1 MKINKLLIDSF
12 WTIGG
17 QLISLIVVLI
27 SNIIL
32 ARLLSPAEFGELA
45 ITMFFIS
52 IFNVF
57 TDGGMAAALVRK
69 QDKIQDDYSTVFTFN
84 FIISLFFFIFSVCI
98 SGFISRYYKISTLK
112 TTIIFASLI
121 LIISSFQTIQNVKL
135 LQKLEF
141 KKRSLINLTS
151 TLLGVIVGLAT
162 AYYLRT
168 GVFALVSIPVTTV
181 IVQTIL
187 YNYYEGFYFK
197 LKFKKSSF
205 RELFGFGINTTMI
218 SVLNIG
224 FNNVYQIIMGRI
236 FSINQVGYF
245 YQAQKLQD
253 VPNNIVN
260 NLSQSV
266 FYSTLSKK
274 QNKIEELV
282 KIYQLIS
289 RTSLSLMGLAVI
301 IFLFFGQDIILVLFG
316 DKWVESAY
324 YIKFLICGS
333 LFYTQELINKIIFK
347 IFNKTRILLKLEIFK
362 KLVHTATLLIGIYTR
377 SIEIFMYGFIATNI
391 FSYSFNY
398 YQTNKIIKMGKDEI
412 INFIKILMLIS
423 ILSII
428 NYYNYQ
434 TGLRSNLF
442 SFCLIIIYC
451 LSLNILNILKLK
463 ELKESK

>member
-1 MKINKLLIDSF
+1 
-12 WTIGG
+12 
-17 QLISLIVVLI
+17 
-27 SNIIL
+27 
-32 ARLLSPAEFGELA
+32 
-45 ITMFFIS
+45 
-52 IFNVF
+52 
-57 TDGGMAAALVRK
+57 
-69 QDKIQDDYSTVFTFN
+69 
-84 FIISLFFFIFSVCI
+84 
-98 SGFISRYYKISTLK
+98 
-112 TTIIFASLI
+112 
-121 LIISSFQTIQNVKL
+121 
-135 LQKLEF
+135 
-141 KKRSLINLTS
+141 
-151 TLLGVIVGLAT
+151 
-162 AYYLRT
+162 
-168 GVFALVSIPVTTV
+168 
-181 IVQTIL
+181 
-187 YNYYEGFYFK
+187 
-197 LKFKKSSF
+197 
-205 RELFGFGINTTMI
+205 MI